1 MRLRQLFEAKTSEV
15 AIIFGR
21 FNPPHMGHKAAWE
34 LASKSPVWFVGTN
47 QSTVGPKDPLPYDV
61 KVKAMKAVWPEVES
75 HIVAETSWLTMASK
89 VYEQYPKATLLCLTD
104 EDWVTKTIKD
114 YNGKEGP
121 HGYYN
126 FAEIKQ
132 KPTPRLSSATALRD
146 AVIKG
151 DRDAFSKAAGV
162 DADTLVDGKPFFDL
176 VAEYLLPYA
185 DTLDKIKTR
194 DTALAKKKKKAEA
207 EQTEGVAEGSDFFA
221 GSKFADEEGNTFS
234 VEKIIAFAKKN
245 PKYFRKDFP
254 LSKIKH
260 DLSWWQG
267 NKERMMN
274 ADTSFPLLVIQN
286 DDGHLGVADGLNRM
300 KKAVDVEKKQ
310 NIDVYLV
317 PKKDIMKFSEKQ
329 GVAEAE
335 IPSMYSKQVPPGMEH
350 RARYKCPNCGIANK
364 VQDWAANDNEC
375 PTCLEPLPH
384 GSNQMPLKYQGVAE
398 GSLEEGVN
406 DPHTFKCI
414 FLFGPMGAGK
424 STVARPL
431 LTHTGL
437 RSVNLDNFN
446 ELFVKKGQVPTGH
459 LSPDQLEKSWELTQ
473 KQQQNFID
481 GRLGVII
488 DGSGRNPSTAI
499 GVIEKLAPMGYEFM
513 MIFVNVS
520 EATSIA
526 RQQSRAEKQKQQW
539 GAGRQVDPE
548 LAKNTYAQVQKNL
561 DKYSAYFGPQRFVY
575 VDNENTPDLT
585 QATKKVEA
593 FLRAPIRQPEAL
605 AWIQSQKGGDKVA
618 QQQKKLG
625 TAQDRQQQART
636 QFNPLNP
643 KFAKKGMGE
652 GLLNEFAP
660 GAGDEGGGEDPYKY
674 PKPESYRRSADYFGR
689 FEADHFDRED
699 FDDDTGVFKGYWG
712 STQIAYFKFNDPAQT
727 GGDDPGMGWYYE
739 PASNGNSDT
748 TSTKPAVDRSK
759 ERKQQ
764 ELSMINAF
772 LKSGQKA
779 KPGSQIGRLMKKYGM
794 AEGRRDYDD
803 LRDTGFGRPER
814 DMSDESNL
822 LYIYKDGRVKQRMV
836 SNTVEREARAE
847 GFRDTPEQ
855 ALKMHGIIKSKFK
868 PGKWVQK
875 QGTQWVEV
883 FPFGEPATK

>member
-1 MRLRQLFEAKTSEV
+1 MRLRQLFEASNNEV

-146 AVIKG
+146 AVMKG

-185 DTLDKIKTR
+185 DVLDKIKTR
-194 DTALAKKKKKAEA
+194 DADLAKKKKKAVA
-207 EQTEGVAEGSDFFA
+207 KPSEGVAEG
-221 GSKFADEEGNTFS
+221 
-234 VEKIIAFAKKN
+234 
-245 PKYFRKDFP
+245 
-254 LSKIKH
+254 
-260 DLSWWQG
+260 
-267 NKERMMN
+267 
-274 ADTSFPLLVIQN
+274 
-286 DDGHLGVADGLNRM
+286 
-300 KKAVDVEKKQ
+300 
-310 NIDVYLV
+310 
-317 PKKDIMKFSEKQ
+317 
-329 GVAEAE
+329 
-335 IPSMYSKQVPPGMEH
+335 
-350 RARYKCPNCGIANK
+350 
-364 VQDWAANDNEC
+364 
-375 PTCLEPLPH
+375 
-384 GSNQMPLKYQGVAE
+384 
-398 GSLEEGVN
+398 LEEGVN

-459 LSPDQLEKSWELTQ
+459 LSPDQLEKSWQLTQ

-499 GVIEKLAPMGYEFM
+499 GVIEKLAPLGYEFM

-561 DKYSAYFGPQRFVY
+561 DRYSAYFGPQRFVY

-593 FLRAPIRQPEAL
+593 FLRAPVRQPEAL

-618 QQQKKLG
+618 QQQNKLA
-625 TAQDRQQQART
+625 TAQDRQQQARK

-652 GLLNEFAP
+652 GSLNEFAP
-660 GAGDEGGGEDPYKY
+660 GSGDGEDGPGDDPYKY
-674 PKPESYRRSADYFGR
+674 PKPESYRRSIDYFGR

-712 STQIAYFKFNDPAQT
+712 STQIAYFKFDNPRKT
-727 GGDDPGMGWYYE
+727 GSDDPGMGWYYE
-739 PASNGNSDT
+739 PESDGNDDDT
-748 TSTKPAVDRSK
+748 DTKPAVDNSAQ
-759 ERKQQ
+759 RKQQ

-779 KPGSQIGRLMKKYGM
+779 KPGSQIHSLMKRHGVSERVRDPEDWDEGNTEPGNNFAVYINGKKWKVLPGPYGAYADSPEERREFERLQAM
-794 AEGRRDYDD
+794 AQRKSRE
-803 LRDTGFGRPER
+803 TG
-814 DMSDESNL
+814 
-822 LYIYKDGRVKQRMV
+822 K
-836 SNTVEREARAE
+836 
-847 GFRDTPEQ
+847 
-855 ALKMHGIIKSKFK
+855 
-868 PGKWVQK
+868 KW
-875 QGTQWVEV
+875 EV
-883 FPFGEPATK
+883 YVTGEPATK

>member
-1 MRLRQLFEAKTSEV
+1 MKT
-15 AIIFGR
+15 I
-21 FNPPHMGHKAAWE
+21 
-34 LASKSPVWFVGTN
+34 
-47 QSTVGPKDPLPYDV
+47 
-61 KVKAMKAVWPEVES
+61 WPEVES
-75 HIVAETSWLTMASK
+75 HIVAETGWLTLASK
-89 VYEQYPKATLLCLTD
+89 VYKQYPDATLLCLTD

-126 FAEIKQ
+126 FAKIKQ

-146 AVIKG
+146 AVTKG

-162 DADTLVDGKPFFDL
+162 DADTLVDGVPFFDL

-185 DTLDKIKTR
+185 ELEKTIKDK
-194 DTALAKKKKKAEA
+194 AAKKKVAKEKEA
-207 EQTEGVAEGSDFFA
+207 Q
-221 GSKFADEEGNTFS
+221 
-234 VEKIIAFAKKN
+234 
-245 PKYFRKDFP
+245 P
-254 LSKIKH
+254 
-260 DLSWWQG
+260 
-267 NKERMMN
+267 
-274 ADTSFPLLVIQN
+274 
-286 DDGHLGVADGLNRM
+286 
-300 KKAVDVEKKQ
+300 
-310 NIDVYLV
+310 
-317 PKKDIMKFSEKQ
+317 SE
-329 GVAEAE
+329 
-335 IPSMYSKQVPPGMEH
+335 
-350 RARYKCPNCGIANK
+350 
-364 VQDWAANDNEC
+364 
-375 PTCLEPLPH
+375 
-384 GSNQMPLKYQGVAE
+384 GVAE

-593 FLRAPIRQPEAL
+593 FLRSPVRQPEAL

-625 TAQDRQQQART
+625 TAQDRQQQARK

-652 GLLNEFAP
+652 GSLNEFAP
-660 GAGDEGGGEDPYKY
+660 GSDGGEDGPGDDPYKY
-674 PKPESYRRSADYFGR
+674 PKPESYRRSIDYFGR

-712 STQIAYFKFNDPAQT
+712 RTQIAYFKFDNPRKT
-727 GGDDPGMGWYYE
+727 GSDDPGMGWYYE
-739 PASNGNSDT
+739 PESDGNDDDT
-748 TSTKPAVDRSK
+748 DAKPAVDNSAQ
-759 ERKQQ
+759 RKQQ

-779 KPGSQIGRLMKKYGM
+779 KPGSQIHSLMKRHGVSERVRDPEDWDEGNTEPGNNFAVYINGKKWKVLPGPAGAYADSPEERREFYRLKDM
-794 AEGRRDYDD
+794 AERKSRE
-803 LRDTGFGRPER
+803 TGKKWEV
-814 DMSDESNL
+814 
-822 LYIYKDGRVKQRMV
+822 YI
-836 SNTVEREARAE
+836 T
-847 GFRDTPEQ
+847 
-855 ALKMHGIIKSKFK
+855 
-868 PGKWVQK
+868 
-875 QGTQWVEV
+875 
-883 FPFGEPATK
+883 GEPATR

>member
-1 MRLRQLFEAKTSEV
+1 MRLRQLFEASNNEV

-185 DTLDKIKTR
+185 DVLNKIKTR
-194 DTALAKKKKKAEA
+194 DADLAKKKKKA
-207 EQTEGVAEGSDFFA
+207 VA
-221 GSKFADEEGNTFS
+221 K
-234 VEKIIAFAKKN
+234 
-245 PKYFRKDFP
+245 P
-254 LSKIKH
+254 
-260 DLSWWQG
+260 
-267 NKERMMN
+267 
-274 ADTSFPLLVIQN
+274 
-286 DDGHLGVADGLNRM
+286 
-300 KKAVDVEKKQ
+300 
-310 NIDVYLV
+310 
-317 PKKDIMKFSEKQ
+317 SE
-329 GVAEAE
+329 
-335 IPSMYSKQVPPGMEH
+335 
-350 RARYKCPNCGIANK
+350 
-364 VQDWAANDNEC
+364 
-375 PTCLEPLPH
+375 
-384 GSNQMPLKYQGVAE
+384 GVAE

-499 GVIEKLAPMGYEFM
+499 GVIEKLAPLGYEFM

-593 FLRAPIRQPEAL
+593 FLRAPVRQPEAL

-618 QQQKKLG
+618 QQQNKLA
-625 TAQDRQQQART
+625 TAQDRQQQARK

-652 GLLNEFAP
+652 GSLNEFAP
-660 GAGDEGGGEDPYKY
+660 GSGGGEDGPGDDPYKY
-674 PKPESYRRSADYFGR
+674 PKPESYRRSIDYFGR

-712 STQIAYFKFNDPAQT
+712 STQIAYFKFDNPRKT
-727 GGDDPGMGWYYE
+727 GSDDPGMGWYYE
-739 PASNGNSDT
+739 PESDGNDDDT
-748 TSTKPAVDRSK
+748 NAKPAVDNSAQ
-759 ERKQQ
+759 RKQQ
-764 ELSMINAF
+764 ELSMINSF

-779 KPGSQIGRLMKKYGM
+779 KPGSQIHSLMKRHGVSERVRDPEDWDEGNTEPGNNFAVYINGKKWKVLPGPYGAYADSPEERREFERLQAM
-794 AEGRRDYDD
+794 AQRKSRE
-803 LRDTGFGRPER
+803 TG
-814 DMSDESNL
+814 
-822 LYIYKDGRVKQRMV
+822 K
-836 SNTVEREARAE
+836 
-847 GFRDTPEQ
+847 
-855 ALKMHGIIKSKFK
+855 
-868 PGKWVQK
+868 KW
-875 QGTQWVEV
+875 EV
-883 FPFGEPATK
+883 YVTGEPATK

>member
-1 MRLRQLFEAKTSEV
+1 L
-15 AIIFGR
+15 
-21 FNPPHMGHKAAWE
+21 AALILHTW
-34 LASKSPVWFVGTN
+34 
-47 QSTVGPKDPLPYDV
+47 
-61 KVKAMKAVWPEVES
+61 
-75 HIVAETSWLTMASK
+75 
-89 VYEQYPKATLLCLTD
+89 YEQYPKATLLCLTD

-185 DTLDKIKTR
+185 DVLNKIKTR
-194 DTALAKKKKKAEA
+194 DADLAKKKKKA
-207 EQTEGVAEGSDFFA
+207 VA
-221 GSKFADEEGNTFS
+221 K
-234 VEKIIAFAKKN
+234 
-245 PKYFRKDFP
+245 P
-254 LSKIKH
+254 
-260 DLSWWQG
+260 
-267 NKERMMN
+267 
-274 ADTSFPLLVIQN
+274 
-286 DDGHLGVADGLNRM
+286 
-300 KKAVDVEKKQ
+300 
-310 NIDVYLV
+310 
-317 PKKDIMKFSEKQ
+317 SE
-329 GVAEAE
+329 
-335 IPSMYSKQVPPGMEH
+335 
-350 RARYKCPNCGIANK
+350 
-364 VQDWAANDNEC
+364 
-375 PTCLEPLPH
+375 
-384 GSNQMPLKYQGVAE
+384 GVAE

-499 GVIEKLAPMGYEFM
+499 GVIEKLAPLGYEFM

-539 GAGRQVDPE
+539 GAGRQVDSE

-593 FLRAPIRQPEAL
+593 FLRAPVRQPEAL

-618 QQQKKLG
+618 QQQNKLA
-625 TAQDRQQQART
+625 TAQDRQQQARK

-652 GLLNEFAP
+652 GSLNEFAP
-660 GAGDEGGGEDPYKY
+660 GSGGGEDGPGDDPYKY
-674 PKPESYRRSADYFGR
+674 PKPESYRRSIDYFGR

-712 STQIAYFKFNDPAQT
+712 STQIAYFKFDNPRKT
-727 GGDDPGMGWYYE
+727 GSDDPGMGWYYE
-739 PASNGNSDT
+739 PESDGNDDDT
-748 TSTKPAVDRSK
+748 NAKPAVDNSAQ
-759 ERKQQ
+759 RKQQ
-764 ELSMINAF
+764 ELSMINSF

-779 KPGSQIGRLMKKYGM
+779 KPGSQIHSLMKRHGVSERVRDPEDWDEGNTEPGNNFAVYINGKKWKVLPGPYGAYADSPEERREFERLQAM
-794 AEGRRDYDD
+794 AQRKSRE
-803 LRDTGFGRPER
+803 TG
-814 DMSDESNL
+814 
-822 LYIYKDGRVKQRMV
+822 K
-836 SNTVEREARAE
+836 
-847 GFRDTPEQ
+847 
-855 ALKMHGIIKSKFK
+855 
-868 PGKWVQK
+868 KW
-875 QGTQWVEV
+875 EV
-883 FPFGEPATK
+883 YVTGEPATK

>member
-21 FNPPHMGHKAAWE
+21 FNPPHKGHKAAWE

-47 QSTVGPKDPLPYDV
+47 RSTIGPKDPLPYDV

-75 HIVAETSWLTMASK
+75 HIVAETSWLSLASK
-89 VYEQYPKATLLCLTD
+89 VYEQYPDATLLCLTD
-104 EDWVTKTIKD
+104 EDWVTEVIQQ
-114 YNGKEGP
+114 YNGKEGD
-121 HGYYN
+121 HGFYN

-146 AVIKG
+146 AVMKD

-162 DADTLVDGKPFFDL
+162 SADTPVDGKPFFDL
-176 VAEYLLPYA
+176 VAEYLLPYSDVINTIKVRNA
-185 DTLDKIKTR
+185 D
-194 DTALAKKKKKAEA
+194 LAKKKKKAEA
-207 EQTEGVAEGSDFFA
+207 EPTEE
-221 GSKFADEEGNTFS
+221 
-234 VEKIIAFAKKN
+234 
-245 PKYFRKDFP
+245 
-254 LSKIKH
+254 
-260 DLSWWQG
+260 
-267 NKERMMN
+267 
-274 ADTSFPLLVIQN
+274 
-286 DDGHLGVADGLNRM
+286 
-300 KKAVDVEKKQ
+300 
-310 NIDVYLV
+310 
-317 PKKDIMKFSEKQ
+317 
-329 GVAEAE
+329 
-335 IPSMYSKQVPPGMEH
+335 
-350 RARYKCPNCGIANK
+350 
-364 VQDWAANDNEC
+364 
-375 PTCLEPLPH
+375 
-384 GSNQMPLKYQGVAE
+384 
-398 GSLEEGVN
+398 SLEEGVH

-459 LSPDQLEKSWELTQ
+459 LSPDQLEKSWQLTQ
-473 KQQQNFID
+473 TQQQNFLD

-499 GVIEKLAPMGYEFM
+499 GVIEKLAPLGYEFM
-513 MIFVNVS
+513 MLFVNVS

-561 DKYSAYFGPQRFVY
+561 DRYSAYFGPQRFVY

-585 QATKKVEA
+585 QATKKVDA
-593 FLRAPIRQPEAL
+593 FLRAPVRQPEAL

-618 QQQKKLG
+618 QQQNKLA
-625 TAQDRQQQART
+625 TAQDRQQQARK

-652 GLLNEFAP
+652 GSLNEFAP
-660 GAGDEGGGEDPYKY
+660 GSGGSEDGPGDDPYKY
-674 PKPESYRRSADYFGR
+674 PKPESYRRSIDYFGR

-699 FDDDTGVFKGYWG
+699 FNDATGVFKGYWG
-712 STQIAYFKFNDPAQT
+712 PTQIAYFKFNDPART

-739 PASNGNSDT
+739 PQTDNRGNDT
-748 TSTKPAVDRSK
+748 GTKPAVDDSAQ
-759 ERKQQ
+759 RKQQ
-764 ELSMINAF
+764 ELSMINSF

-779 KPGSQIGRLMKKYGM
+779 KPGSQIHSLMKRHGVSERVRDPEDWDEGNTEPGNNFAVYINGKKWKVLPGPYGAYADSPEERREFYRLKDM
-794 AEGRRDYDD
+794 AERKSRE
-803 LRDTGFGRPER
+803 TGKKWE
-814 DMSDESNL
+814 
-822 LYIYKDGRVKQRMV
+822 V
-836 SNTVEREARAE
+836 SIT
-847 GFRDTPEQ
+847 
-855 ALKMHGIIKSKFK
+855 
-868 PGKWVQK
+868 
-875 QGTQWVEV
+875 
-883 FPFGEPATK
+883 GEPATK

>member
-1 MRLRQLFEAKTSEV
+1 MRLRQLFEASNNEV

-47 QSTVGPKDPLPYDV
+47 KSTAGPKDPLPYDV
-61 KVKAMKAVWPEVES
+61 KVEAMKTVWPEVEG

-146 AVIKG
+146 AVTKG

-162 DADTLVDGKPFFDL
+162 DADTLVDGVPFFDL
-176 VAEYLLPYA
+176 VAKHLGYYA
-185 DTLDKIKTR
+185 DMEKTYKDKV
-194 DTALAKKKKKAEA
+194 AAKKAAKEKEA
-207 EQTEGVAEGSDFFA
+207 Q
-221 GSKFADEEGNTFS
+221 
-234 VEKIIAFAKKN
+234 
-245 PKYFRKDFP
+245 P
-254 LSKIKH
+254 
-260 DLSWWQG
+260 
-267 NKERMMN
+267 
-274 ADTSFPLLVIQN
+274 
-286 DDGHLGVADGLNRM
+286 
-300 KKAVDVEKKQ
+300 
-310 NIDVYLV
+310 
-317 PKKDIMKFSEKQ
+317 SE
-329 GVAEAE
+329 
-335 IPSMYSKQVPPGMEH
+335 
-350 RARYKCPNCGIANK
+350 
-364 VQDWAANDNEC
+364 
-375 PTCLEPLPH
+375 
-384 GSNQMPLKYQGVAE
+384 GVAE

-593 FLRAPIRQPEAL
+593 FLRSPVRQPEAL

-625 TAQDRQQQART
+625 TAQDRQQQARK

-643 KFAKKGMGE
+643 KFAKKGIGE
-652 GLLNEFAP
+652 GSLNEFAP
-660 GAGDEGGGEDPYKY
+660 GSDGGDDGPGDDPYKY
-674 PKPESYRRSADYFGR
+674 PKPESYRRSIDYFGR

-699 FDDDTGVFKGYWG
+699 FNDDTGVFKGYWG
-712 STQIAYFKFNDPAQT
+712 RTQIAYFKFDNPRKT
-727 GGDDPGMGWYYE
+727 GSDDPGMGWYYE
-739 PASNGNSDT
+739 PESDGNDDDT
-748 TSTKPAVDRSK
+748 DAKPAVDNSAQ
-759 ERKQQ
+759 RKQQ

-779 KPGSQIGRLMKKYGM
+779 KPGSQIHSLMKRHGVSERVRDPEDWDEGNTEPGNNFAVYINGKKWKVLPGPAGAYADSPEERREFYRLKDM
-794 AEGRRDYDD
+794 AERKSRE
-803 LRDTGFGRPER
+803 TGKKWE
-814 DMSDESNL
+814 
-822 LYIYKDGRVKQRMV
+822 V
-836 SNTVEREARAE
+836 SIT
-847 GFRDTPEQ
+847 
-855 ALKMHGIIKSKFK
+855 
-868 PGKWVQK
+868 
-875 QGTQWVEV
+875 
-883 FPFGEPATK
+883 GEPATK

>member
-1 MRLRQLFEAKTSEV
+1 MRLRQLFEASNNEV

-47 QSTVGPKDPLPYDV
+47 KSTAGPKDPLPYDV
-61 KVKAMKAVWPEVES
+61 KVEAMKTVWPEVEG

-146 AVIKG
+146 AVTKG

-162 DADTLVDGKPFFDL
+162 DADTLVDGVPFFDL
-176 VAEYLLPYA
+176 VAKHLGYYA
-185 DTLDKIKTR
+185 DMEKTYKDKV
-194 DTALAKKKKKAEA
+194 AAKKAAKEKEA
-207 EQTEGVAEGSDFFA
+207 QPSEGVAEDISRRGFLKGAGAMAAGISAGGSVRADNQTDPNKLIA
-221 GSKFADEEGNTFS
+221 IVNIDGESKEFNLTGRFKGDVKSQLHQAEEFITEFLEKRDINFS
-234 VEKIIAFAKKN
+234 NLELH
-245 PKYFRKDFP
+245 YQR
-254 LSKIKH
+254 
-260 DLSWWQG
+260 
-267 NKERMMN
+267 
-274 ADTSFPLLVIQN
+274 
-286 DDGHLGVADGLNRM
+286 
-300 KKAVDVEKKQ
+300 AVLKTQ
-310 NIDVYLV
+310 NIGSVKEEQDVA
-317 PKKDIMKFSEKQ
+317 Q
-329 GVAEAE
+329 
-335 IPSMYSKQVPPGMEH
+335 
-350 RARYKCPNCGIANK
+350 
-364 VQDWAANDNEC
+364 
-375 PTCLEPLPH
+375 
-384 GSNQMPLKYQGVAE
+384 

-526 RQQSRAEKQKQQW
+526 RQQARAEKQKQQW

-593 FLRAPIRQPEAL
+593 FLRSPVRQPEAL

-625 TAQDRQQQART
+625 TAQDRQQQARK

-652 GLLNEFAP
+652 GSLNEFAP
-660 GAGDEGGGEDPYKY
+660 GSDGGEDGPGDDPYKY
-674 PKPESYRRSADYFGR
+674 PKPESYRRSIDYFGR

-712 STQIAYFKFNDPAQT
+712 RTQIAYFKFDNPRKT
-727 GGDDPGMGWYYE
+727 GSDDPGMGWYYE
-739 PASNGNSDT
+739 PESDSNDDDT
-748 TSTKPAVDRSK
+748 DVKPAVDNSAQ
-759 ERKQQ
+759 RKQQ

-779 KPGSQIGRLMKKYGM
+779 KPGSQIHSLMKRHGVSERVRDPEDWDEGNTEPGNNFAVYINGKKWKVLPGPYGAYADSPEERREFYRLKDM
-794 AEGRRDYDD
+794 AERKSRE
-803 LRDTGFGRPER
+803 TGKKWE
-814 DMSDESNL
+814 
-822 LYIYKDGRVKQRMV
+822 V
-836 SNTVEREARAE
+836 SILPMKE
-847 GFRDTPEQ
+847 
-855 ALKMHGIIKSKFK
+855 
-868 PGKWVQK
+868 
-875 QGTQWVEV
+875 
-883 FPFGEPATK
+883 